1 LGASVADIA
10 ALLARRADGF
20 ARRGKC
26 FIVGL
31 SGAQGSGKSTLAAE
45 LQRLLQRRGF
55 ACVSMSLDDFYLTH
69 EQRSTLASREH
80 PLLQTRG
87 VPGTHD
93 IALALEVIEA
103 LQRRG
108 EVALPS
114 FDKARDDRRP
124 RREWQRVHAPMQI
137 VLFEGWCLGAPPQ
150 SADEL
155 AQPINAL
162 EREEDVDGAWRRGVN
177 VALAGEYQGLFEKLD
192 ELVFIAAPGFEIVQR
207 WRLEQENELRRLP
220 AQPGGDR
227 SRMMDD
233 AALERFVSHFERLTR
248 HMLECMPARA
258 HILVRLDSA
267 RAMTLVPAALDEA
280 REQ

>member
-1 LGASVADIA
+1 M
-10 ALLARRADGF
+10 
-20 ARRGKC
+20 
-26 FIVGL
+26 GL

-45 LQRLLQRRGF
+45 LQRLLQRRGLS
-55 ACVSMSLDDFYLTH
+55 CVALSLDDFYLTH
-69 EQRSTLASREH
+69 EQRSTLARRVH

-93 IALALEVIEA
+93 VALALEVLGA
-103 LQRRG
+103 LQRSG

-124 RREWQRVHAPMQI
+124 LAEWRRLHAPLKI

-150 SADEL
+150 LEAEL

-162 EREEDVDGAWRRGVN
+162 ERDEDADGEWRRGVN
-177 VALAGEYQGLFEKLD
+177 VALAGEYQSLFARLD
-192 ELVFIAAPGFEIVQR
+192 ELVFLAAPDFEVVQR
-207 WRLEQENELRRLP
+207 WRLEQENELRRL
-220 AQPGGDR
+220 AAEQGGDR

-233 AALERFVSHFERLTR
+233 AALVRFVSHYERLTR

-258 HILVRLDSA
+258 NTVLRLDSA
-267 RAMTLVPAALDEA
+267 RAMTLVPAALDET

>member
-1 LGASVADIA
+1 MA
-10 ALLARRADGF
+10 
-20 ARRGKC
+20 
-26 FIVGL
+26 L
-31 SGAQGSGKSTLAAE
+31 SGAQGSGKTTLAIE

-55 ACVSMSLDDFYLTH
+55 ACAVLSLDDFYLTLD
-69 EQRSTLASREH
+69 QRSTLARRVH

-93 IALALEVIEA
+93 VALALEVIEA

-124 RREWQRVHAPMQI
+124 RSEWSRVRSPMQI

-150 SADEL
+150 SEAEL
-155 AQPINAL
+155 VQPVNAL
-162 EREEDVDGAWRRGVN
+162 EREEDADGAWRRGVN
-177 VALAGEYQGLFEKLD
+177 AALAGEYQGLFARLD
-192 ELVFIAAPGFEIVQR
+192 DVVFLAAPDFDVVQR
-207 WRLEQENELRRLP
+207 WRLEQETELRRS
-220 AQPGGDR
+220 AAAPGADR

-233 AALERFVSHFERLTR
+233 AALVRFVSHFERLTR
-248 HMLECMPARA
+248 YMLECMPARA
-258 HILVRLDSA
+258 DIVVRLDSA
-267 RAMTLVPAALDEA
+267 RAMTLVPAALDET

>member
-10 ALLARRADGF
+10 ALLARRADVF

-31 SGAQGSGKSTLAAE
+31 SGAQGSGKSTLALE
-45 LQRLLQRRGF
+45 LQRLLQQRGF
-55 ACVSMSLDDFYLTH
+55 ACAALSLDDFYLTH
-69 EQRSTLASREH
+69 EQRSMLARRVH

-93 IALALEVIEA
+93 VAWALEVIEI
-103 LQRRG
+103 LQRSG
-108 EVALPS
+108 KVALPS

-124 RREWQRVHAPMQI
+124 PEEWPCVDAPMQI

-150 SADEL
+150 SAAKL

-162 EREEDVDGAWRRGVN
+162 EKEEDADGAWRCGVN
-177 VALAGEYQGLFEKLD
+177 AVLAGEYQDLFAKLD
-192 ELVFIAAPGFEIVQR
+192 ELVFLAAPGFEIVQQ
-207 WRLEQENELRRLP
+207 WRLEQETVLRGLAA
-220 AQPGGDR
+220 AQCADR
-227 SRMMDD
+227 SRLMDD
-233 AALERFVSHFERLTR
+233 AALVRFVSQFERLTR
-248 HMLECMPARA
+248 HMLDCMPARA
-258 HILVRLDSA
+258 DIVVRLDSA
-267 RAMTLVPAALDEA
+267 RAMTLVPAALDET